1 MSENEYC
8 PQEYRKQIFVHEY
21 LQEQIKLRGLSK
33 KQLLVSLDISESVGY
48 KYLDGTRFVPRDVFL
63 KFLIAFELDINTI
76 QYILQNFGYATLYI
90 RNKRDSAL
98 LHALFNNY
106 NYLQIKEYFQK
117 YDISKLWC

>member
-8 PQEYRKQIFVHEY
+8 PQEYREQVSVHEY
-21 LQEQIKLRGLSK
+21 LQQEITLRGLSK
-33 KQLLVSLDISESVGY
+33 KQLLVSLDIPESVGY

-76 QYILQNFGYATLYI
+76 QCLLQNFGYATLYI
-90 RNKRDSAL
+90 RNKRDSTL
-98 LHALFNNY
+98 LHALYNRY

-117 YDISKLWC
+117 YDIRKL